1 MFRLKPCTLTWSG
14 LRGAGIGDE
23 FRRPRLVC
31 ELVAR
36 QVRQTQ
42 NLSHLRVVDPLGGV
56 RRVVVIGMKAGEPPE
71 RRNIVQQ
78 EWKLVAAE
86 ENVQRIVPV
95 EAVVQIEA
103 DIFV

>member
-56 RRVVVIGMKAGEPPE
+56 RRVVVSGMKAGEPPE
-71 RRNIVQQ
+71 RQNIVQQ
-78 EWKLVAAE
+78 EWKLGCPQ
-86 ENVQRIVPV
+86 ENVQRILPA
-95 EAVVQIEA
+95 EGIR
-103 DIFV
+103 